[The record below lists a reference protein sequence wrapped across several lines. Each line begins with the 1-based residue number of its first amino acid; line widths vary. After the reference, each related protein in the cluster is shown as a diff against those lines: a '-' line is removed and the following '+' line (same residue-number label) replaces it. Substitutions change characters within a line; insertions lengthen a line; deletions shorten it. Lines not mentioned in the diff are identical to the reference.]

1 MGRSW
6 PANMTLFFGSVH
18 TSFQYLESPFKP
30 KLKLLS
36 SRWELTQTY
45 KVSLYSWTLTQA
57 SAGLWYLSLVKIML
71 FTQSPVLKTKKALV
85 QCAQILIQT
94 L

>member
-1 MGRSW
+1 M
-6 PANMTLFFGSVH
+6 NMTLFFGSVH
-18 TSFQYLESPFKP
+18 MSFQYLESPFNP

-36 SRWELTQTY
+36 SRWESTQTC

-57 SAGLWYLSLVKIML
+57 SAGLWYLSLVKIVL
-71 FTQSPVLKTKKALV
+71 VAQCPVLETKKALV
-85 QCAQILIQT
+85 RCSQILIQT